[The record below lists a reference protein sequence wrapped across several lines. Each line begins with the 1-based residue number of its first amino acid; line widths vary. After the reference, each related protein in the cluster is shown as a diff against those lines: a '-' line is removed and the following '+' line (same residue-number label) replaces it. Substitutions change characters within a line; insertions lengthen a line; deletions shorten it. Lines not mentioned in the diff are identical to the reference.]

1 MVDLG
6 SKRTLLHKNLVGL
19 GAVLEA
25 EWVEVRC
32 VQGDIYKYPIVLQ
45 MQICINERSA
55 SSTEL

>member
-32 VQGDIYKYPIVLQ
+32 VQGDIYKYP
-45 MQICINERSA
+45 MQICINERSV